1 MDLPQLPAPIY
12 TAVTMPTHLSAG
24 ADLERVLLTAEDF
37 LEWLDTEHTADL
49 IDGEIFM
56 HSPVSIRHAELLN
69 FLDRL
74 LGTYVHEH
82 RLGRLFQEE
91 VAVRLSSRNVFQ
103 PDLAFYRAGRE
114 DRIHDNHVE
123 GAPDLVVEALSP
135 RTADR
140 DVGVKFAE
148 YEQHGV
154 TEYWVLDPETLAHRF
169 YRRDGELL
177 VEYAVGAARIES
189 RVVPGFF
196 VLREWLDPE
205 HTPSILESIARI
217 EAAEAL
223 SRRLDLWRKWPRM
236 SLPCR
241 KRSGR
246 SVCRPPKGTGTGF
259 QPRAISALT
268 GCAAL
273 RRRGAGSRAPSRTD
287 ACCCPG
293 LPARPHRAC
302 P

>member
-1 MDLPQLPAPIY
+1 
-12 TAVTMPTHLSAG
+12 MPTHLSAG

-37 LEWLDTEHTADL
+37 LEWLDPEHSADL

-69 FLDRL
+69 FLDVILRI
-74 LGTYVHEH
+74 YIDEH
-82 RLGRLFQEE
+82 RLGRLFREE

-154 TEYWVLDPETLAHRF
+154 TEYWVLDPETLAHRC

-189 RVVPGFF
+189 RAVPGFF

-217 EAAEAL
+217 EAAH
-223 SRRLDLWRKWPRM
+223 
-236 SLPCR
+236 
-241 KRSGR
+241 
-246 SVCRPPKGTGTGF
+246 
-259 QPRAISALT
+259 
-268 GCAAL
+268 
-273 RRRGAGSRAPSRTD
+273 AP
-287 ACCCPG
+287 
-293 LPARPHRAC
+293 
-302 P
+302 